1 MHEMFLFP
9 ASCFPGAQGL
19 TPHSRSLVEI
29 IQGQTLHIL
38 RQHCRNR
45 VPFDGARYGQIMLRL
60 GSIKKI
66 GMEAIGELE
75 IMQVLGAEIHDVLA
89 DLIGSS

>member
-1 MHEMFLFP
+1 M
-9 ASCFPGAQGL
+9 
-19 TPHSRSLVEI
+19 
-29 IQGQTLHIL
+29 
-38 RQHCRNR
+38 
-45 VPFDGARYGQIMLRL
+45 PFDGARYGQIMLRL

>member
-1 MHEMFLFP
+1 MT
-9 ASCFPGAQGL
+9 GAQGL
-19 TPHSRSLVEI
+19 AGYSRSLVEI

-38 RQHCRNR
+38 QQHCRNR
-45 VPFDGARYGQIMLRL
+45 VPCDGARYGQIMLRL

>member
-1 MHEMFLFP
+1 MLLFP
-9 ASCFPGAQGL
+9 ASCLPGAQGL
-19 TPHSRSLVEI
+19 TGYNRSLVEI

>member
-1 MHEMFLFP
+1 M
-9 ASCFPGAQGL
+9 AGAQGL
-19 TPHSRSLVEI
+19 TGYSRSLVEI

-38 RQHCRNR
+38 QQHCRNR

-60 GSIKKI
+60 GAIKKI

-75 IMQVLGAEIHDVLA
+75 MMQVLGAEIHDVLA